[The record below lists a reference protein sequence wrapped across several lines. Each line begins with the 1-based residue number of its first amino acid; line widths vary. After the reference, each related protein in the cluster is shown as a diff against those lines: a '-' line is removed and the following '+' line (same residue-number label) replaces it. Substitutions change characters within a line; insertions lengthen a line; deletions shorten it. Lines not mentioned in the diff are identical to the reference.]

1 MAYTPIDILDYVLDN
16 NKDADF
22 MLAMSMHKM
31 GYSIG
36 EIPDVKFEWNND
48 KMSILSKAYN
58 LNREV
63 TDLDIMIANKAGK
76 YISAFISR
84 FGEMYQIHFLVHD
97 YMVEEKSSHEEE
109 IAERVVQY
117 MILKTIKQLRLD
129 TPDKVENFMKV

>member
-1 MAYTPIDILDYVLDN
+1 MAYTPVDILDYILDN
-16 NKDADF
+16 NRDADF

-36 EIPDVKFEWNND
+36 EIPDAKFEWNDD
-48 KMSILSKAYN
+48 KMSIQSDAYR
-58 LNREV
+58 LQREV
-63 TDLDIMIANKAGK
+63 VDMDIMVAYRAGK
-76 YISAFISR
+76 YISTFISR

-97 YMVEEKSSHEEE
+97 YMVEEKSEHEEE

-129 TPDKVENFMKV
+129 TPEKAEQFMKV

>member
-36 EIPDVKFEWNND
+36 EIPDATYTWKDDNMF
-48 KMSILSKAYN
+48 IRSKAYS
-58 LNREV
+58 LEREV
-63 TDLDIMIANKAGK
+63 ADMDIMIANKAGK
-76 YISAFISR
+76 YISSFISR
-84 FGEMYQIHFLVHD
+84 FGDSYQIHFLVHD
-97 YMVEEKSSHEEE
+97 YMAEDKSAHEEE

-129 TPDKVENFMKV
+129 TPEKVESFMKV

>member
-1 MAYTPIDILDYVLDN
+1 MAYTPVDILDYILDN
-16 NKDADF
+16 NRDADF

-36 EIPDVKFEWNND
+36 EIPDVKFEWNDD
-48 KMSILSKAYN
+48 KMSILSDAYR
-58 LNREV
+58 LQREV
-63 TDLDIMIANKAGK
+63 ADMDIMVANRAGK
-76 YISAFISR
+76 YISTFISR

-97 YMVEEKSSHEEE
+97 YMVEEKSAHEEE

-129 TPDKVENFMKV
+129 TPEKAEQFMKV

>member
-1 MAYTPIDILDYVLDN
+1 MTYTPIEILDYILDN

-22 MLAMSMHKM
+22 MLSMSMHKM

-36 EIPDVKFEWNND
+36 EIPDVQFIWKDE
-48 KMSILSKAYN
+48 KMNIISKAYN

-63 TDLDIMIANKAGK
+63 ADLDIMVANKAGK

-97 YMVEEKSSHEEE
+97 CMVEEKAANEEE

-129 TPDKVENFMKV
+129 TPEKIEKYIKN

>member
-1 MAYTPIDILDYVLDN
+1 MAYTPIDILDYILDN

-36 EIPDVKFEWNND
+36 EIPDAKFEWKD
-48 KMSILSKAYN
+48 EQMSIHSEVYRLQ
-58 LNREV
+58 REV
-63 TDLDIMIANKAGK
+63 GDMDIMIANKAGK
-76 YISAFISR
+76 YISTFISR
-84 FGEMYQIHFLVHD
+84 FDESYQIHFLVHD
-97 YMVEEKSSHEEE
+97 YMVEEKSEHEEE

-129 TPDKVENFMKV
+129 TPQKVDTFTGL

>member
-1 MAYTPIDILDYVLDN
+1 MGYTPIEILDYVLDN

-22 MLAMSMHKM
+22 MLAMSMHKG

-36 EIPDVKFEWNND
+36 EIPDVKFKWKD
-48 KMSILSKAYN
+48 DTLRVTSAAYK
-58 LNREV
+58 LDREV
-63 TDLDIMIANKAGK
+63 SDIDIMIASKAGK

-84 FGEMYQIHFLVHD
+84 YNDDYQMHFLVHEC
-97 YMVEEKSSHEEE
+97 MAEEKPHHEEE

-129 TPDKVENFMKV
+129 SPAKVDSFLKM